1 MTGIFK
7 RLSTRLSNKQV
18 KKAPVHKR
26 LYSQGLTASELRG
39 MFSRSKEMEEA
50 SDRDA

>member
-7 RLSTRLSNKQV
+7 RLSTRLFYTQV
-18 KKAPVHKR
+18 EKAPTHKR

-39 MFSRSKEMEEA
+39 MFSRSRGMKEA
-50 SDRDA
+50 ADRDA